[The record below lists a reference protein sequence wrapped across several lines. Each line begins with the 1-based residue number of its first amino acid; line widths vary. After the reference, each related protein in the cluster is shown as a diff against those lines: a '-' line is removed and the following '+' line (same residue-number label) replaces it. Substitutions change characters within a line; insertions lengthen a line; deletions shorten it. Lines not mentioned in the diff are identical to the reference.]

1 MEDLK
6 QKLDFIISAALRAA
20 LDFTDGLFWASDV
33 FFIREFCHV
42 FNCFNA
48 QILCSCIPSR
58 YYTDMHVSVRGFT
71 PVSTAN
77 VAVICHFLKKKNKQ
91 KGLRTQKTPIVH
103 S

>member
-20 LDFTDGLFWASDV
+20 LDFTDDLFLG
-33 FFIREFCHV
+33 FRCLIREFSHV
-42 FNCFNA
+42 FNCFSA
-48 QILCSCIPSR
+48 QILRSWIPSR
-58 YYTDMHVSVRGFT
+58 YYTDTHISVRGFT

-77 VAVICHFLKKKNKQ
+77 VAVICHILKKNKQ